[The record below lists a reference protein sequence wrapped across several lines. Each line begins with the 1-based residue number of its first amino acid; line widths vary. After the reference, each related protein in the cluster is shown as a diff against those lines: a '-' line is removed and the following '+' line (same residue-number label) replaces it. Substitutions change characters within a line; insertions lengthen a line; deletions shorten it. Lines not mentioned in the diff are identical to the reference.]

1 VSSVS
6 LANFAGRKLVLY
18 FWPRADTGR
27 GTVRATFL
35 IGPDQRIAC
44 AAEDVSRKLSVAWHA
59 QQILEPPKISK
70 LFETSSLGH
79 GCAKPLT

>member
-1 VSSVS
+1 
-6 LANFAGRKLVLY
+6 LPDANSFFIFGHA
-18 FWPRADTGR
+18 PIGR

-59 QQILEPPKISK
+59 QQILEA
-70 LFETSSLGH
+70 
-79 GCAKPLT
+79 AKALQVL